1 MNWVNRSLFNK
12 LLAIITGGCLLI
24 LIAGAYYFQRVNHSI
39 NQYNQLIASEIAI
52 ERQISLM
59 SNEFK
64 TQIQEWKNVLLRG
77 HDPAQLDRF
86 WTSFQHQER
95 LVQDIGARVL
105 PMMSEGP
112 ERQLVQEF
120 LQAHRTMGE
129 RYRGGLEDFRAS
141 GFNHI
146 AGDAAVAGMDREP
159 TRLLNAAATAL
170 SNYAVE
176 RSDQIPDEV
185 SSATL
190 LAGALLMAAILAFG
204 TVAMLVVNSAIVKP
218 SRSLIGAIHALSQG
232 QLDNNIDIRRQDELG
247 VLASAARELQSFLA
261 AIAKEMHQTSDALD
275 NATESLVTASN
286 AIVEH
291 TNGANDSTA
300 QVATAMEEMASA
312 AQEVSNHAQ
321 DAASL
326 ANQANEAAMT
336 GLKAMDEARSS
347 IDRLAEQIGSSMK
360 TVDKLETETAN
371 IGNVLDVIKA
381 IAEQTNLLALNAA
394 IEAARAGEQGR
405 GFAVVADE
413 VRSLAQRTQ
422 TSTQEIQGIIE
433 SVQSGARDTVTVM
446 KQSRDISQQSVS
458 TFNESAEQLHNV
470 TNAIGDINTINTQVA
485 TASEEQTS
493 VAGDIAKNISSVAEQ
508 TEETATT
515 ARSLNG
521 ISATLQE
528 MVRRNRELSGRFSG
542 VTG

>member
-12 LLAIITGGCLLI
+12 LLAIIIGGCLLI
-24 LIAGAYYFQRVNHSI
+24 LIAGDYYFQRVNHSI
-39 NQYNQLIASEIAI
+39 NQYNQLISSEIAI

-77 HDPAQLDRF
+77 HDPAQLDRY
-86 WTSFQHQER
+86 WTSFQAQER
-95 LVQDIGARVL
+95 RVQEIGANVL
-105 PMMSEGP
+105 PLMADGP
-112 ERQLVQEF
+112 EKQLVQEF

-129 RYRGGLEDFRAS
+129 RYRGGLDDFRSA

-159 TRLLNAAATAL
+159 TRLLNEAATAL
-170 SNYAVE
+170 SAFAVE
-176 RSDQIPDEV
+176 RSDQIPSEV
-185 SSATL
+185 ASATL
-190 LAGALLMAAILAFG
+190 VAGALLMAAILAFG
-204 TVAMLVVNSAIVKP
+204 TVAMMVVNMAIVKP
-218 SRSLIGAIHALSQG
+218 SRTLIGAIHALSQG
-232 QLDNNIDIRRQDELG
+232 QLGNTINIKRHDELG
-247 VLASAARELQSFLA
+247 VLASAARELQGFLTT
-261 AIAKEMHQTSDALD
+261 IAQEMHQTSDALD
-275 NATESLVTASN
+275 DATESLVAASN

-326 ANQANEAAMT
+326 ANQANAAAMT
-336 GLKAMDEARSS
+336 GLKAMDDARSS

-446 KQSRDISQQSVS
+446 KQSRDISAQSVS
-458 TFNESAEQLHNV
+458 TFNESADQLHNV

-508 TEETATT
+508 TEETATA

-528 MVRRNRELSGRFSG
+528 MVKRNRELSGRFSG
-542 VTG
+542 AA